1 MWNILIVII
10 IAVVIWAFNPLA
22 HLKSDMPV
30 GGVSKQ
36 TRDEVNQVQNDAI
49 EQVNRA
55 RMLQQQEQQDAN
67 SNQ

>member
-10 IAVVIWAFNPLA
+10 IAVIIWAFNPLA

-30 GGVSKQ
+30 GGVSKK
-36 TRDEVNQVQNDAI
+36 TRDEVNQVQNEAI

-55 RMLQQQEQQDAN
+55 RMLQQQEQQALDAN
-67 SNQ
+67 Q